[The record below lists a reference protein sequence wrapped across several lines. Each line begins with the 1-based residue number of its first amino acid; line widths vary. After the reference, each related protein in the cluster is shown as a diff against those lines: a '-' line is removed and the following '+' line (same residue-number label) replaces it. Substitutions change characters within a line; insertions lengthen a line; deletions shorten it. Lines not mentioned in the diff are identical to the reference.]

1 MTELIIAYSQYYRTR
16 TPDRQLEINECLRRN
31 LNHPG
36 ISRMVLF
43 TESDAPPLPEGT
55 ALMEVVASNERITN
69 TEWLRWVKGQNSGIG
84 LLLNAEIY
92 LDEGLEH
99 LKASFNT
106 PEAFL
111 AYTRNNPGHADF
123 HLNDYPQWTQDTRGV
138 RANTETHVTT
148 DLAHKGISDLSTS
161 TSISVNTI
169 IIGRKPEACRPC
181 PPERRGVLEP
191 C

>member
-1 MTELIIAYSQYYRTR
+1 MDLVVYSQTYGTR
-16 TPDRQLEINECLRRN
+16 TTKRQLELDECLRHN

-43 TESDAPPLPEGT
+43 CESDAPALPEGT
-55 ALMEVVASNERITN
+55 VLVEVAASNERIT
-69 TEWLRWVKGQNSGIG
+69 TAEWLRWVKRQNSGIG

-106 PEAFL
+106 PEAFVAL
-111 AYTRNNPGHADF
+111 TRYNPGHADF

-161 TSISVNTI
+161 TSISVNKI
-169 IIGRKPEACRPC
+169 IIERKPEACRPC